1 LKYNTYN
8 INGFKIFDI
17 DEKAFL
23 SLIPSNIFFIS
34 INSLMV
40 ELHKKELSE
49 IVKNNVGYADGI
61 GIVFAIKYYYR
72 QTIPH
77 ITGSDIWLKII
88 KRYPLKKY
96 YLLGSKK
103 YVIEKTVQKLEI
115 DYPGINI
122 VGYRD
127 GYIKKRTIV
136 ETIINDLHEKQPD
149 IIFIALGTPYQE
161 LVIAELKSKY
171 EATYLGLGGSF
182 DRYCG
187 KLPQPPNLI
196 LKCGLEW
203 LWRWFYEPIRRT
215 KKNINLIPFVI
226 KVLSKRYKEV
236 A

>member
-1 LKYNTYN
+1 MKNKTYN
-8 INGFKIFDI
+8 LNGFEIFDI
-17 DEKAFL
+17 DEKTFL
-23 SLIPSNIFFIS
+23 SLVPTNIFFIS
-34 INSLMV
+34 INPLMIT
-40 ELHKKELSE
+40 LYKKELCE

-61 GIVFAIKYYYR
+61 GIVLAIKYYYKQILPR
-72 QTIPH
+72 IA
-77 ITGSDIWLKII
+77 GSEIWLKII
-88 KRYPLKKY
+88 KRYPFKKY
-96 YLLGSKK
+96 YLLGSTK
-103 YVIEKTVQKLEI
+103 YVIEKTVQKLQV

-127 GYIKKRTIV
+127 GYINKQTIV

-149 IIFIALGTPYQE
+149 IVFVALGTPYQE
-161 LVIAELKSKY
+161 LVIAEVQSKY

-187 KLPQPPNLI
+187 KLPQPPQLL

-203 LWRWFYEPIRRT
+203 LWRWFHEPIRRT

-226 KVLSKRYKEV
+226 KVLSKKYKEV